1 MFSLFSENNNNTDLL
16 TYQVA
21 FKCQNFD
28 ENWWILFAVGRSA
41 AKGIK
46 KKSHKDKIL
55 KYRNEM
61 IHFSFCNNRVI
72 KTNSQSELS

>member
-46 KKSHKDKIL
+46 KKKS
-55 KYRNEM
+55 
-61 IHFSFCNNRVI
+61 
-72 KTNSQSELS
+72 